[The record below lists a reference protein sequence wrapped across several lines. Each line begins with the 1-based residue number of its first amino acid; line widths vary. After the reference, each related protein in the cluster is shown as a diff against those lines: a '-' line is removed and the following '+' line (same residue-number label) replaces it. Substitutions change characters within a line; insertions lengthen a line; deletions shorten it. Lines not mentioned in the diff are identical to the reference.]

1 MRKLKKLVI
10 VQPLLPDAY
19 RILDERPDIEWC
31 VVDPGSPTE
40 LAEEIEDA
48 DGMTI
53 RVMNLPEEVLDA
65 AKRLRVISRHGV
77 GYDNIPVAYCTRRNI
92 AIAITAGANSNAVAE
107 HAFYLMLAAARAG
120 MEMDHGIREG
130 DFAIRSRI
138 VGIELAGKSL
148 LVVGYGRIGQQL
160 AARAKAFG
168 MRILVH
174 DPFQVPTRDSE
185 LERVDSLNEALP
197 QADFVSLH
205 LPLTPETAGM
215 IGGRELDLL
224 PDNAIIVNSS
234 RGGLIDEAAL
244 IDRINSGKLFGAG
257 LDTFCQE
264 PLPTDSPL
272 LAERRIILSPHSA
285 ALTDNS
291 LRAMGRLAIRNAL
304 AGIDGTLDPA
314 MVVNPDS
321 LA

>member
-1 MRKLKKLVI
+1 MKKLVI

-40 LAEEIEDA
+40 LAEAIEDA

-53 RVMNLPEEVLDA
+53 RVMNLAEEVLDA
-65 AKRLRVISRHGV
+65 AKKLRVISRHGV

-107 HAFYLMLAAARAG
+107 HAFFLMLAAARAG

-174 DPFQVPTRDSE
+174 DPFQEPAQDRE
-185 LERVDSLNEALP
+185 LERVGSLKEALP

-234 RGGLIDEAAL
+234 RGGLVDEAAL

-264 PLPTDSPL
+264 PLPADSPL

-291 LRAMGRLAIRNAL
+291 LRAMGRLAIRNAI